1 MHAIDLYRDLQRAG
15 LELSTDGN
23 KLLIAHADRLTDE
36 LRASIRQHKQ
46 ALIDRLLNVQ
56 AVNDCTPAPEP
67 EPEPTSWRVLASA
80 YHAHHFKCPVCIAA
94 GRGVRY
100 GLPCGVGAA
109 LWVAYDEA
117 ARASPMPWDK
127 PKKGQRHD

>member
-1 MHAIDLYRDLQRAG
+1 MQPAELFDRLHHAGVVLSVDGDG
-15 LELSTDGN
+15 LVVGR
-23 KLLIAHADRLTDE
+23 ADRLTDE
-36 LRASIRQHKQ
+36 LRTNIRQHKQ
-46 ALIDRLLNVQ
+46 ALIERLLSVQ
-56 AVNDCTPAPEP
+56 AANDCTPAPEP

-94 GRGVRY
+94 GRGSRY
-100 GLPCGVGAA
+100 GQPCGVGAA
-109 LWVAYDEA
+109 LHVAYDEA